1 MKTKIF
7 LFTVITLF
15 LLMVGTGCE
24 EDLNYYSGTIVA
36 LDGNNGCFDIIWID
50 KSPQGGLAS
59 ETTISFAA
67 NSLSKNLKLND
78 VVKFEIIS
86 YEKIIDP
93 QSTLCPHPTYS
104 AIVKL

>member
-36 LDGNNGCFDIIWID
+36 LDGNNGCFDII
-50 KSPQGGLAS
+50 
-59 ETTISFAA
+59 
-67 NSLSKNLKLND
+67 
-78 VVKFEIIS
+78 
-86 YEKIIDP
+86 
-93 QSTLCPHPTYS
+93 
-104 AIVKL
+104 